1 MCVDDYAFYGTA
13 LPSVTLPESL
23 EEIGAY
29 AFAGSSLTSIHIP
42 ASVTVQRDFAFAWC
56 GALKNI
62 TFGCSS
68 IGPYWFDGCTGL
80 QTLVIPNNITSISSG
95 AFNNCT
101 GLKSVTLPIEQSVF
115 HAFEYCSNVET
126 IQYTVQ
132 DTGIMPERS
141 AFSYDSNYYS
151 RTLEYQCGQSVQEII
166 FDQGVTE
173 LADYAFYESS
183 LLADVTLPDTL
194 QKIGSYAFF
203 NCTAL
208 SSITM
213 PSSLES
219 IADYAFSQ
227 SALTV
232 ICPANSYAHTWA
244 VSKGYT
250 VQPICAAHAVA
261 LAQNLYETTQGE
273 AIDIPFTLS
282 CAGACGV
289 DVYWADDAQRSDT
302 ANGSLSYPADVCG
315 ARMIR
320 LWLDGEQDK
329 AVSCRVIVHAKQ
341 QMILPGDLTV
351 LGEEAFAGMAA
362 AEILLPEGMSVIA
375 PRAFANCADLVLIT
389 IPDSVTLIADD
400 AFEGSA
406 NVTILCADGS
416 YAAEYADQMKIACIA
431 R

>member
-1 MCVDDYAFYGTA
+1 
-13 LPSVTLPESL
+13 
-23 EEIGAY
+23 
-29 AFAGSSLTSIHIP
+29 
-42 ASVTVQRDFAFAWC
+42 
-56 GALKNI
+56 
-62 TFGCSS
+62 
-68 IGPYWFDGCTGL
+68 
-80 QTLVIPNNITSISSG
+80 
-95 AFNNCT
+95 
-101 GLKSVTLPIEQSVF
+101 
-115 HAFEYCSNVET
+115 
-126 IQYTVQ
+126 
-132 DTGIMPERS
+132 
-141 AFSYDSNYYS
+141 
-151 RTLEYQCGQSVQEII
+151 
-166 FDQGVTE
+166 
-173 LADYAFYESS
+173 
-183 LLADVTLPDTL
+183 
-194 QKIGSYAFF
+194 
-203 NCTAL
+203 L

-232 ICPANSYAHTWA
+232 SCPANSYAHTWA

-250 VQPICAAHAVA
+250 VQPICAAHAVV

-282 CAGACGV
+282 CAGACGM

-302 ANGSLSYPADVCG
+302 ANGSISYPADVCG
-315 ARMIR
+315 ARTIR

-329 AVSCRVIVHAKQ
+329 AVSCRVIVHAEQ

-362 AEILLPEGMSVIA
+362 AEILLPEGMSVIG

-416 YAAEYADQMKIACIA
+416 YAAEYADQMQIAYIA